1 MRRTREEVIALRQ
14 EWREARHTMML
25 NEFAQK
31 HGVGRKKLSDLL
43 YGRTHK
49 DVPGALEP
57 EETPVRK
64 NPVRRGYLPEVVLF
78 MRLQYNPPKV
88 TSRHIAVHYKTTF
101 NKICRI
107 LNGQYYADVP
117 EACQDTKEWQGSGR
131 VFTDA
136 EVIKMRRQYRSG
148 HVSIDELSVETGIRR
163 PAMTNMLRGYSY
175 KDVPEAV
182 PFHIRKRRLKP
193 WTSPEVKEQRRQR
206 RYERARAAYHR
217 RKAASSKSPSEGVD

>member
-1 MRRTREEVIALRQ
+1 MRRTKDEVIALRE
-14 EWREARHTMML
+14 EWRASRHTMML

-31 HGVGRKKLSDLL
+31 HGVGRKRLSDLL

-64 NPVRRGYLPEVVLF
+64 NPVKRGYLPEVVLF

-117 EACQDTKEWQGSGR
+117 EACQDTKEWQGSER
-131 VFTDA
+131 VFTVA

-148 HVSIDELSVETGIRR
+148 HVSIDELSVDTGIRR

-182 PFHIRKRRLKP
+182 PFHIRKRRLP
-193 WTSPEVKEQRRQR
+193 TVVAPHVREQRLR
-206 RYERARAAYHR
+206 RRRERAKAYYHR
-217 RKAASSKSPSEGVD
+217 RKAESPKSPSEGC